1 MVLLRKFFARSWV
14 DRVLLVR
21 AFMLVSAVRIG
32 LWVLPY
38 RTVRRLV
45 ACPVTPRE
53 MTPAEEWQSLRR
65 IVGAVEAMSRRLLG
79 MKPCLTQALAAQR
92 ILRQEGI
99 DSTLRIGVTKDG
111 QELLAH
117 AWLERGDRVL
127 IGGGRSPHLYT
138 PLVSVGQE
146 APVRREVPVRQEAS

>member
-1 MVLLRKFFARSWV
+1 MALLRKFFARSWA

-21 AFMLVSAVRIG
+21 AFVLVSAVRIG

-38 RTVRRLV
+38 RTVHRL
-45 ACPVTPRE
+45 AECPVAPRV
-53 MTPAEEWQSLRR
+53 MTPEEERQSLRR

-79 MKPCLTQALAAQR
+79 NKPCLTQAIAAQR

-99 DSTLRIGVTKDG
+99 GSMLRIGVAKDG

-117 AWLERGDRVL
+117 AWLERGERVL
-127 IGGGRSPHLYT
+127 IGGSA
-138 PLVSVGQE
+138 SV
-146 APVRREVPVRQEAS
+146 AKYRLLKPVHNKIP